1 VAGGDSRRRALR
13 RETSS
18 LISGRSGR
26 PRSDPGRP
34 LTIRVQ
40 REAGHALVTVAGE
53 IDIATVAQLEE
64 QLSALADSGR
74 PLVADLGQ
82 VSFIDAAGL
91 RALGRAAKQAAAHSA
106 RMHVVCGRPQ
116 ILRLFELTGLDD
128 RVSVTHTLADALES
142 LHEDPGPG

>member
-1 VAGGDSRRRALR
+1 MAGGDSRRRALR

-18 LISGRSGR
+18 LISGRA
-26 PRSDPGRP
+26 RSAPGRP

-40 REAGHALVTVAGE
+40 REPGHALVTVAGE

-64 QLSALADSGR
+64 QLSALAGSGR

-91 RALGRAAKQAAAHSA
+91 RALGRAAKQAAAHST

-128 RVSVTHTLADALES
+128 RVSVTRTLADALES
-142 LHEDPGPG
+142 LHEDPGPR